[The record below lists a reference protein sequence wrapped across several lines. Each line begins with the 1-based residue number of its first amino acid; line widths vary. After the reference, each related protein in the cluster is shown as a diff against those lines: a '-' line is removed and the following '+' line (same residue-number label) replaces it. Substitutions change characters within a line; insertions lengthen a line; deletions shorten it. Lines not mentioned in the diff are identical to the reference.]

1 MVNNRTMD
9 KRVENLGK
17 YARKGA
23 PGRPKGGRR
32 ETLNALDAMLKKTKN
47 IKALKEDLQKEFDKG
62 PTRFFK
68 NIVIPVLPKEAKI
81 ETTGIIDPEVLREI
95 FLNNVEYR
103 AGQSPTDAAEADR
116 FDADTGELS
125 E

>member
-1 MVNNRTMD
+1 MA
-9 KRVENLGK
+9 EYEYNLGE
-17 YARKGA
+17 YAVKGG
-23 PGRPKGGRR
+23 PGRPKGSRR
-32 ETLNALDAMLKKTKN
+32 KALDYLDQ
-47 IKALKEDLQKEFDKG
+47 LFDENPHEKL
-62 PTRFFK
+62 F
-68 NIVIPVLPKEAKI
+68 KEAKI

-116 FDADTGELS
+116 FDADTGELP